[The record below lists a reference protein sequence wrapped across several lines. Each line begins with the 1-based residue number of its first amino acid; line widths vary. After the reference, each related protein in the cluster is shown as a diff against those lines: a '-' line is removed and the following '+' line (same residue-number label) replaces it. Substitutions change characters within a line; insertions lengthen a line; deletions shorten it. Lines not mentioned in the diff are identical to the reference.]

1 MVNVI
6 KHEVRMWRKRGKH
19 LNLFNE
25 QKYSNFISVI
35 IFEIIRKKFKNM
47 IVYC

>member
-1 MVNVI
+1 MLLST
-6 KHEVRMWRKRGKH
+6 KLECGESGKY
-19 LNLFNE
+19 LNLFYE